1 MSKSTSTK
9 MADSG
14 TKDKLN
20 DDDIFK
26 LADLYF
32 KQERIMYSHQHC
44 SFDKFLEDT
53 IPNILENGNNSFMKK
68 LIKII

>member
-14 TKDKLN
+14 TKDNLN

-32 KQERIMYSHQHC
+32 KTR
-44 SFDKFLEDT
+44 
-53 IPNILENGNNSFMKK
+53 ENNVFSSTLFF
-68 LIKII
+68 